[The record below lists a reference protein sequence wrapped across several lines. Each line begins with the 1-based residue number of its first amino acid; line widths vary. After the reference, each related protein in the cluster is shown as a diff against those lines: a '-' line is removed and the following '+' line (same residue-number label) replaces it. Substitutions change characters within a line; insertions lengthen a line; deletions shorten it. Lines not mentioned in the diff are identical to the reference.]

1 MINAHYYHPAFG
13 DWYPIMALLPAVAPY
28 VADDDLAIKEGTMAS
43 LQFHRMGFG
52 GGDSAEKAT
61 IRTALLTHCE
71 RDTLAMVELRDTLQ
85 AKARN

>member
-1 MINAHYYHPAFG
+1 
-13 DWYPIMALLPAVAPY
+13 
-28 VADDDLAIKEGTMAS
+28 
-43 LQFHRMGFG
+43 MGFG

-71 RDTLAMVELRDTLQ
+71 RDTLPMVELRDTLQ